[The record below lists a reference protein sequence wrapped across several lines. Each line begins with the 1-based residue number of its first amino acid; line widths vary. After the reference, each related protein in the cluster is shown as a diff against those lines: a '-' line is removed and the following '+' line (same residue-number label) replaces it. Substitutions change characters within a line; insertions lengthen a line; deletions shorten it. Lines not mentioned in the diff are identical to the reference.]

1 MSKIKFLN
9 SKKIVLCLF
18 LVSNYSYAQ
27 TYKFEITCTAS
38 VRYYCSLKSDCVI
51 NRDLNPSV
59 YKIKAD
65 SPKSIKFRKFIGSE
79 NTSSWTAHAY
89 RLGSGS
95 DKYQF
100 IEEGMLST
108 FTVTNDK
115 RKFTHM
121 FESGIS
127 LYNSDLS
134 LKKIPDENLG
144 GQIETGSCIPN

>member
-1 MSKIKFLN
+1 MTKIKFVN
-9 SKKIVLCLF
+9 SKKIILCLF
-18 LVSNYSYAQ
+18 LVSNYSYAK

-65 SPKSIKFRKFIGSE
+65 SPKSIKIRKFIGSE
-79 NTSSWTAHAY
+79 NTSSWTAHAH
-89 RLGSGS
+89 RVDSS
-95 DKYQF
+95 EKYQF
-100 IEEGMLST
+100 IEEGILT
-108 FTVTNDK
+108 IFNVTNDK
-115 RKFTHM
+115 RKFTYM
-121 FESGIS
+121 GDSGIS

-134 LKKIPDENLG
+134 LKKLPNEDLG